1 MKLRYLF
8 SMILASALMF
18 VSCVDEM
25 GTDSFDNIKLDKTM
39 LVIPVEGG
47 SVELNIDATEAW
59 AFDTLYTEDVWP
71 NVIKRSTDKETGVV
85 TVKSVDPSWL
95 KVNTLVG
102 EVGQTKVTFTADKVE
117 GGRELELC
125 IKAGVNSQFVKI
137 RQGSLEASS
146 ATCAEV
152 IAGAD
157 GKTYRV
163 KGVCTSIANTTYGNW
178 YLNDGTGEVYV
189 YGTLDKDGKTKNY
202 ESWGMEVGDVVEV
215 EGPKLTYGTTVEL
228 VDVTVLKIEKSLLK
242 ILTEEQNYAKEGG
255 EFEVKVAFKGEGLYP
270 TVDKDSKSWISLVG
284 VKTYP
289 GTPTKIEPNPAD
301 TAIVTFALSEFMEKA
316 APRKGAIVFT
326 SSNEDGSTEM
336 SFNITQKGDIP
347 DPTPVKDATKV
358 GEGLYVEGTVVAI
371 NTKGYLLQDETGV
384 IQIYHPESGW
394 ECPFVVGD
402 KVGVAASALGAYN
415 FSAQLSTKFGTD
427 SANIYF
433 EEKVGDK
440 ADVKYPNPV
449 NYDATK
455 IGAVIDGLEAS
466 VDKADKEKKVAIT
479 IEYAV
484 MVGKLS
490 ISGSY
495 HNVEIAGTEY
505 MGSLYNP
512 LESLK
517 LADYNGKIVKL
528 TGYFISVSQSSGEYK
543 YANLVVTAVE
553 EAGDVVFPE
562 LSLSKTEDEVAP
574 EATEY
579 TFDIKSN
586 LDWTLTASEG
596 VTLDKTSGNG
606 NASVKMTFA
615 ANTTDAA
622 IVHTV
627 TAKAEGVADKV
638 LKVTQATAAAPTV
651 ATAAEINAAADDE
664 TKLYELTGYITEVVN
679 DRYGNIYIKDAT
691 GEVYVYGTLD
701 AEGNSANWSSLN
713 ISAGDIVTV
722 VGPKV
727 SYKDS
732 PQMKNVT
739 VKVHKPVVT
748 KTVEEFLAATESA
761 DVYYRLT
768 GKVSNIANTTYGN
781 FDIVDETGSVYVYGL
796 LSGWGGPSKMFESLG
811 LAEGDIVTLVG
822 VRAAYKG
829 SPQVGSAFY
838 VSHEEG
844 APAENPIAEW
854 LFSADAMAA
863 YKDTFGGLDPGT
875 KDRMAGDGG
884 MYVAAN
890 KSGDGKITYVQVDK
904 TSLQSLNGAESSR
917 IVGGTGHPYVTGIW
931 SGDYWLFEAT
941 CSTELASGTK
951 VNISYITRTSKT
963 GHKYWRLEYLDGSEW
978 KAAMTTEKKTVNE
991 KEIEYNIA
999 MKEDG
1004 KTNVE
1009 VDATVTLSSATN
1021 DVKFRM
1027 LAVGD
1032 VVQSSNEALIGGLS
1046 GGTCRIAGAEGT
1058 SPVIKVV
1065 E

>member
-8 SMILASALMF
+8 SMILASALML

-39 LVIPVEGG
+39 LVISENGG
-47 SVELNIDATEAW
+47 TVELKVNATEAW

-71 NVIKRSTDKETGVV
+71 NVITRKKNDAGEYYVSKVEESWL
-85 TVKSVDPSWL
+85 SVDRMAGEAGETVL
-95 KVNTLVG
+95 K
-102 EVGQTKVTFTADKVE
+102 FSADTAA

-125 IKAGVNSQFVKI
+125 IKAGVNSQFIKV
-137 RQGSLEASS
+137 RQGSLEASA

-152 IAGAD
+152 IAGPD

-228 VDVTVLKIEKSLLK
+228 VDVTVIKIEKSLLK
-242 ILTEEQNYAKEGG
+242 ILTEEQKYAKEGG

-336 SFNITQKGDIP
+336 TFNISQKGDIP

-394 ECPFVVGD
+394 ECPFEVGD

-415 FSAQLSTKFGTD
+415 FSAQLSTTFGTD

-455 IGAVIDGLEAS
+455 IGAIIDGLEAS

-484 MVGKLS
+484 MVGKLA
-490 ISGSY
+490 ISGNY
-495 HNVEIAGTEY
+495 YNVEIAGTKY

-517 LADYNGKIVKL
+517 LKDFDGKIVKL

-562 LSLSKTEDEVAP
+562 LTLSKTSDKVEAD
-574 EATEY
+574 ATEY
-579 TFDIKSN
+579 SFDITSN
-586 LDWTLTASEG
+586 LEWTLTASEG
-596 VTLDKTSGNG
+596 VTLDKTSGKG
-606 NASVKMTFA
+606 NATVTMTFP
-615 ANTTDAA
+615 ANETDEA

-638 LKVTQATAAAPTV
+638 LTVTQATAAAPTEATV
-651 ATAAEINAAADDE
+651 A
-664 TKLYELTGYITEVVN
+664 
-679 DRYGNIYIKDAT
+679 
-691 GEVYVYGTLD
+691 
-701 AEGNSANWSSLN
+701 
-713 ISAGDIVTV
+713 
-722 VGPKV
+722 
-727 SYKDS
+727 
-732 PQMKNVT
+732 
-739 VKVHKPVVT
+739 
-748 KTVEEFLAATESA
+748 EFLAAEPGTTL
-761 DVYYRLT
+761 YKLT
-768 GKVSNIANTTYGN
+768 GKVTKLKTGNYGN
-781 FDIVDETGSVYVYGL
+781 FHLEDATGSVYVYGL
-796 LSGWGGPSKMFESLG
+796 TATPVEKNDQSFPSLGIKEGDVVTLIGTRARYDGANNPEEKEQVGGPAYYVSHVGSTEVTVADFLKASVDENKWYRLTGTIEEIVGDVYGNFYLRDDTGVVYVYGLTVAPVSKNDKSFGKLG
-811 LAEGDIVTLVG
+811 LKLGDIVTIVG
-822 VRAAYKG
+822 TRAQFPNASEERQKE
-829 SPQVGSAFY
+829 QVGGPAYY
-838 VSHEEG
+838 VSH
-844 APAENPIAEW
+844 
-854 LFSADAMAA
+854 
-863 YKDTFGGLDPGT
+863 
-875 KDRMAGDGG
+875 
-884 MYVAAN
+884 VAA
-890 KSGDGKITYVQVDK
+890 
-904 TSLQSLNGAESSR
+904 E
-917 IVGGTGHPYVTGIW
+917 
-931 SGDYWLFEAT
+931 
-941 CSTELASGTK
+941 
-951 VNISYITRTSKT
+951 
-963 GHKYWRLEYLDGSEW
+963 
-978 KAAMTTEKKTVNE
+978 
-991 KEIEYNIA
+991 
-999 MKEDG
+999 
-1004 KTNVE
+1004 
-1009 VDATVTLSSATN
+1009 
-1021 DVKFRM
+1021 
-1027 LAVGD
+1027 
-1032 VVQSSNEALIGGLS
+1032 
-1046 GGTCRIAGAEGT
+1046 
-1058 SPVIKVV
+1058 
-1065 E
+1065 